1 MEKTVFYSWQSDLS
15 KSGNLNF
22 IETSIKKALK
32 KLHSKEPISID
43 LKFDKATRS
52 LAGSPDIAESIFT
65 KIAGCNVFIA
75 DISIINPESENS
87 RKTPNPNVLIELGFA
102 ARALGWEKII
112 CIFNSEFGD
121 FNDLPF
127 DLRNRRIM
135 DYSCI
140 KNKSEL
146 SKEIESAIIEMNAK
160 GCLTDKILDFL
171 KKEID
176 KEILGLLS
184 HFLLIT
190 DFEGSKKN
198 LFAAIQAFLNLSK
211 EDLLANLKGKK
222 ILGFYLF
229 KVFDEYE
236 NKIYNYINQ
245 ALGSP
250 YYNKEILNSLINIYE
265 WFAEYSKFRTNFF
278 SKLFIKTKVK
288 EDYLFIMKGSDMT
301 TDKLPNRYILMK
313 RIDEEKGEVCNF
325 GDFPIGAVPNLTNY
339 FILNENIL
347 DRYCKIIFLL
357 ISSINKWL
365 DVSNNEFIFDFT
377 KQWRIK
383 KADGEW
389 L

>member
-15 KSGNLNF
+15 KKENLNF
-22 IETSIKKALK
+22 IEKSIKKALK
-32 KLHSKEPISID
+32 QLHSNKPISID

-112 CIFNSEFGD
+112 CIYNSKFGD

-146 SKEIESAIIEMNAK
+146 SNKIESAIIEMNAK

-176 KEILGLLS
+176 KEVLGLLS
-184 HFLLIT
+184 HLLLIT
-190 DFEGSKKN
+190 DFEGLKKN
-198 LFAAIQAFLNLSK
+198 LFAAIQGFLNLSK

-250 YYNKEILNSLINIYE
+250 YYNKEILNSLIDIYE

-278 SKLFIKTKVK
+278 SKLFIETKVK
-288 EDYLFIMKGSDMT
+288 EDDLFIMKGSDMT

-313 RIDEEKGEVCNF
+313 RIDEKKGTVCNF
-325 GDFPIGAVPNLTNY
+325 GDFPIGVVPNLTNY

-347 DRYCKIIFLL
+347 DIYCEIIFLL

-365 DVSNNEFIFDFT
+365 DVSNNGFIFDFT

-383 KADGEW
+383 KDDGEW